1 MIIDSGSDVISI
13 ALNLRFGAIRPS
25 WTDILIIII
34 LLTLSAFFSAAEL
47 AIISLNDNKLRK
59 QADEGDSKARLLCRI
74 TNEPGS
80 FLATIRV
87 AVTLTAVVTAIFAA
101 YKFTED
107 LMELLRLEGSIGRF
121 LIMIVMAVLLTFFLL
136 VFGELLPKRIAQ
148 AYPERFS
155 RSVAGVIRFFCVVLR
170 PFVILLTSTTN
181 LFLRMLGIDPSQTDK
196 TVTEEEIRMMVDVGR
211 ESGNIHDEESVLI
224 ENIFD
229 FNDKAVS
236 EIMTH
241 RTSIVSLDVEA
252 DYAEVLEAAVQEKY
266 TRIPVYEENIDNI
279 IGILHIK
286 DLLYHA
292 AEGLNH
298 PFSLRNMIR
307 EPYIVPESKT
317 IDVLFRDMQRDH
329 AQMAVVIDEYGGTA
343 GIVTIEDL
351 MEEIF
356 GSIQDEYD
364 DEEQDI
370 VRKDENTF
378 VISGLTPLDEVSEAV
393 GLDFPD
399 DDYDTIAGLVL
410 SLLGRIPEENEY
422 PEVEYNNLKLKVLGM
437 DEKRVSLVEITVMP
451 IEIEED
457 TENIEEEK

>member
-1 MIIDSGSDVISI
+1 MEIDSSSELISF
-13 ALNLRFGAIRPS
+13 ALHQRFGAIIPVWS
-25 WTDILIIII
+25 DYLFVI
-34 LLTLSAFFSAAEL
+34 LLIVLSAFFSAAEL
-47 AIISLNDNKLRK
+47 AIISLNDNKLSR
-59 QADEGDSKARLLCRI
+59 QAEEGDSKARLLCRI

-87 AVTLTAVVTAIFAA
+87 AVTLTSVSTAIFSA
-101 YKFTED
+101 YKFSD
-107 LMELLRLEGSIGRF
+107 ILLDFFKLEGSIGKVPVM
-121 LIMIVMAVLLTFFLL
+121 LLMAIVLTFFLL
-136 VFGELLPKRIAQ
+136 VFGELLPKRVAQ
-148 AYPERFS
+148 TYPDKFA
-155 RSVAGVIRFFCVVLR
+155 RSVAGSILFLGIVLR
-170 PFVILLTSTTN
+170 PFVLILTYSTN
-181 LFLRMLGIDPSQTDK
+181 LFLRIFGIDPNQTDK

-229 FNDKAVS
+229 FNDKEVS

-241 RTSIVSLDVEA
+241 RTSIVSLDVDS
-252 DYAEVLEAAVQEKY
+252 DYAEVLDVAIKEKY
-266 TRIPVYEENIDNI
+266 TRIPVYEDNIDNI

-292 AEGLNH
+292 AEGLNQ

-329 AQMAVVIDEYGGTA
+329 AQLAVVIDEYGGTA

-370 VRKDENTF
+370 VRKDDNTF

-393 GLDFPD
+393 GLDLPD
-399 DDYDTIAGLVL
+399 EDYDTIAGLVL

-422 PEVEYNNLKLKVLGM
+422 PEVLYNNLRLKVLGM
-437 DEKRVSLVEITVMP
+437 DDKRVSMVEITVMQ
-451 IEIEED
+451 IKAEEIAGELDDE
-457 TENIEEEK
+457 